1 MRATRKKYIRALVQ
15 DLLTSHSIPSPPVPV
30 EEIARALGADIQRR
44 PAEDDLSGFLLRDN
58 KEQRAVIGVNSK
70 HPQNRQRFTIAHEL
84 GHFLLH
90 ETEKMHVDRED
101 RGFQVKLR
109 SKGATS
115 ELNVEEREANLF
127 AAELL
132 MPAVLLEKDLFLEND
147 VANIGDGFD
156 LLNEKVLL
164 PLARRYRVSSQ
175 ALTFRLA
182 YLGYIQL

>member
-15 DLLTSHSIPSPPVPV
+15 DLLTRHSIPSPPVPV
-30 EEIARALGADIQRR
+30 EDLARALGADIQRR
-44 PAEDDLSGFLLRDN
+44 PAEDELSGFLLRDN
-58 KEQRAVIGVNSK
+58 KEQRAVIGVNSN

-90 ETEKMHVDRED
+90 ETEKMHVDRDD

-109 SKGATS
+109 SKGAAS
-115 ELNVEEREANLF
+115 DISVDEREANLF

-132 MPAVLLEKDLFLEND
+132 MPAVFLERDLFLDTD
-147 VANIGDGFD
+147 VSNIGDRLD
-156 LLNEKVLL
+156 LLNEKVLG

-182 YLGYIQL
+182 SLGYIQL